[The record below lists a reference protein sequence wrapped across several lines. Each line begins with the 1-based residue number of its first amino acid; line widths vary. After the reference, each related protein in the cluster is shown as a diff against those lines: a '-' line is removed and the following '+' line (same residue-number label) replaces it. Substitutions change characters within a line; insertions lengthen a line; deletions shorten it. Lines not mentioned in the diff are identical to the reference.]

1 MAKRVELG
9 HITIM
14 GQVTANIL
22 GHKLPNSS
30 YHDDTTAMSP
40 CHSIILTSFQD
51 TDPDSPLWRR
61 NTSYAT
67 SSLTRDVTTDING
80 GHTIMTPP
88 RRHHD
93 SCWKMMLHCL
103 QADPNYRSFK
113 SMNKSGTLSVSKI
126 DSLARILFPFSFIS
140 LNVLYWAGFLYY
152 F

>member
-1 MAKRVELG
+1 
-9 HITIM
+9 
-14 GQVTANIL
+14 
-22 GHKLPNSS
+22 
-30 YHDDTTAMSP
+30 
-40 CHSIILTSFQD
+40 
-51 TDPDSPLWRR
+51 
-61 NTSYAT
+61 
-67 SSLTRDVTTDING
+67 
-80 GHTIMTPP
+80 MTPP